1 MLLTNHD
8 ASTRLRRWA
17 ISLLLVSGIG
27 CAART
32 IEPRA
37 VVPPSVETDRFDSSD
52 WGLALSRAVVGTKV
66 DYAKLLEN
74 PEPLER
80 FLARMAQSGPV
91 SSPRAFP
98 DRDSQLSY
106 FINCYNAM
114 VVRSILALARDGVLP
129 REAPADIEDRFR
141 FRVDG
146 RRQTPADLRR
156 LVRELAGEDW
166 RVRLALCDGRR
177 TGPPL
182 PRHAFLPEMLDAQL
196 QEVARSALAA
206 DGVVT
211 IDHGERKRLLVWRG
225 IFEIKDRLLADYA
238 RTMHTRDP
246 QLTSFLL
253 AWADRPRRGLLNSAI
268 GYDVVRMPDSAELNA
283 VSLSPQQPAS
293 IFSRITSF
301 SFIRPQ

>member
-1 MLLTNHD
+1 MLLTNNVT
-8 ASTRLRRWA
+8 STRLSRWA
-17 ISLLLVSGIG
+17 ISLWLVSGIG

-37 VVPPSVETDRFDSSD
+37 VAPPPVETDRFDYSD

-66 DYAKLLEN
+66 DYAKLLES

-80 FLARMAQSGPV
+80 FLARIAQSGPV

-98 DRDSQLSY
+98 DHDSRLAY

-114 VVRSILALARDGVLP
+114 VVRSILALAGDGVLP
-129 REAPADIEDRFR
+129 REAPADIENRFR

-146 RRQTPADLRR
+146 RWQTPADLRR
-156 LVRELAGEDW
+156 QARELAGEDW

-196 QEVARSALAA
+196 QEVARSALAT

-211 IDHGERKRLLVWRG
+211 IDHGEHKRLLVWCG
-225 IFEIKDRLLADYA
+225 IYDIKDRLLADYA
-238 RTMHTRDP
+238 RTMRTRDP

-253 AWADRPRRGLLNSAI
+253 AWSDRPRRGLLNSAI
-268 GYDVVRMPDSAELNA
+268 GYDVVRMPDSSELNA
-283 VSLSPQQPAS
+283 VALSPARPPS